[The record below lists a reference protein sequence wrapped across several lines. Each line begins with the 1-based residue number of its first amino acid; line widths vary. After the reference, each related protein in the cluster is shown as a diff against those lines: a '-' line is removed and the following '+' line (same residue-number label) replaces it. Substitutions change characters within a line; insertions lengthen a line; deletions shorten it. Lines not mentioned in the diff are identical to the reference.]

1 MMSVQPYPWMVS
13 IYKGEGRFLITK
25 GVKHEGGY
33 RTKAD
38 EVTVI
43 SEDVNSLETK
53 LGDEVFLAFK
63 FIENSPLY
71 VGLPKDFWKKGSKY
85 KGYITFWKHNLLT
98 YVDLYEDGSYK
109 VCATEKCREKK
120 GGYNGCIKSINLP
133 ANATAEEIGNAIID
147 VFKAAEVYYEQN
159 PMKY

>member
-1 MMSVQPYPWMVS
+1 MSVQPYPWMVS

-38 EVTVI
+38 EVTTV
-43 SEDVNSLETK
+43 SETEDDLVDK
-53 LGDEVFLAFK
+53 LGNKVLSRIKAV
-63 FIENSPLY
+63 ENSPLY
-71 VGLPKDFWKKGSKY
+71 VGKPKQFWKNGSKY

-133 ANATAEEIGNAIID
+133 ANSTAEEIGNAIID
-147 VFKAAEVYYEQN
+147 VFKAAEEYYEQN
-159 PMKY
+159 PMEY